1 MNSHDF
7 WWENATML
15 QLKPR
20 EERALIRLEGL
31 DSYRYDLSRLGF
43 SDLTAIHDNTLQ
55 PNGADSLAED
65 RNLEMVT
72 WVLQGT
78 LAYKDNLDNGVLILP
93 GEIHRMTAGT
103 GLVHNE
109 FNPSDIDSV
118 HYLQF
123 RIQPDRPD
131 LSPECEKAAF
141 SRAELQGRWNC
152 LASGEGGA
160 PGNGMG
166 ASVRVHQDV
175 SVYATLLS
183 YGEEIVYTPAA
194 GRICWIQVACGVAQL
209 NGKLMEAGDGA
220 AVEGEDVNLE
230 SISNEAEILLL
241 DLRHPSA

>member
-1 MNSHDF
+1 
-7 WWENATML
+7 ML

-20 EERALIRLEGL
+20 EERELTRLEGL
-31 DSYRYDLSRLGF
+31 DSYRYELSRLGI
-43 SDLTAIHDNTLQ
+43 SDLSAIHDNTLR
-55 PNGADSLAED
+55 PNGADALRED
-65 RNLEMVT
+65 EEMEILT
-72 WVLQGT
+72 YVLQGT

-109 FNPSDIDSV
+109 FNPSDMDSV

-131 LSPECEKAAF
+131 LSPDCEKAAF
-141 SRAELQGRWNC
+141 SRAELRGRWKC
-152 LASGEGGA
+152 LASREGGA
-160 PGNGMG
+160 PGDGMG
-166 ASVRVHQDV
+166 SSVRVHQDV
-175 SVYATLLS
+175 SVYASLIS
-183 YGEEIVYTPAA
+183 YGEEIIYTPVA

-220 AVEGEDVNLE
+220 AVQGEDVNLE